1 MYRVLLVDD
10 DPHILRVNEAYLKK
24 RGYQVYSV
32 QDGTAALAVAET
44 AELDAVILDVDMP
57 GLDGITVCRRLRELR
72 TVPVV
77 FLSAYAKTD
86 DRIRGLQAGGDDYLA
101 KPYSLVELELRLRLR
116 IEGGRAVKRR
126 EVLYFDGLEIDPEL
140 REARCGGEIASFT
153 ALEFDLLAFLA
164 QHPGQVFPTRSSPSR
179 CGGPRSTRACT
190 TSRSAWLGC
199 GRSWT
204 PWRPAGSISRP
215 SEERATASAEKRDSY
230 GHGKSQPPPGAA
242 GRNMEIMAF
251 CERA

>member
-101 KPYSLVELELRLRLR
+101 KPYSLVELELRLRR
-116 IEGGRAVKRR
+116 AISEYAPSSAGRYCI
-126 EVLYFDGLEIDPEL
+126 LTGW
-140 REARCGGEIASFT
+140 
-153 ALEFDLLAFLA
+153 
-164 QHPGQVFPTRSSPSR
+164 
-179 CGGPRSTRACT
+179 RSTR
-190 TSRSAWLGC
+190 SC
-199 GRSWT
+199 GR
-204 PWRPAGSISRP
+204 PA
-215 SEERATASAEKRDSY
+215 
-230 GHGKSQPPPGAA
+230 AA
-242 GRNMEIMAF
+242 GRSPPSRRWSLIF
-251 CERA
+251 WPF